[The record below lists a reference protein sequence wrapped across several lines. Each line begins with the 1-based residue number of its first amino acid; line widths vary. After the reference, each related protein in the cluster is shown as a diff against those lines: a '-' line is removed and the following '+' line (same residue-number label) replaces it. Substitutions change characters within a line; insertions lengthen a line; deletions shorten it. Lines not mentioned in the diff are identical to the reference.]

1 LNARASVGA
10 NVILWIGVA
19 IACGIAIYWFLQHF
33 FSAQAVFEIMNND
46 IFVLSSKLNENCDAN
61 YYFLSYN
68 PKTEQGTLTIDVNS
82 ICIETEGIKKCA
94 ALECGPAKPKSF
106 ELDKLTYIEIEKD
119 SSTRISA
126 K

>member
-1 LNARASVGA
+1 LNAKGSIAS
-10 NVILWIGVA
+10 NVILWIAVA

-61 YYFLSYN
+61 YYFFSYN
-68 PKTEQGTLTIDVNS
+68 PRTEQG
-82 ICIETEGIKKCA
+82 
-94 ALECGPAKPKSF
+94 F

-119 SSTRISA
+119 SSTRVRA